1 MPENGRRVEIDDD
14 NDDDDDDDDND
25 KGGDYG
31 GIHIINA
38 CILR

>member
-1 MPENGRRVEIDDD
+1 MAENGGRVEIDDD
-14 NDDDDDDDDND
+14 NDDDDDDDND

-31 GIHIINA
+31 GIRIINA